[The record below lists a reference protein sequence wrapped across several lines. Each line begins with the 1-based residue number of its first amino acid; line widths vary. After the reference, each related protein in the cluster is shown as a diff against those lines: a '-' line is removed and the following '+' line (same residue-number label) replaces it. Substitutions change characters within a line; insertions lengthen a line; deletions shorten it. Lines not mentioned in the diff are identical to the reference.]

1 MLYISRIFLAKG
13 LRFFKGVES
22 LAFNAADLFSAP
34 VRSSLIF
41 GEPAGRFSL
50 IVEISVH

>member
-1 MLYISRIFLAKG
+1 MFYISRIFLAKS

-34 VRSSLIF
+34 VKSSLIF
-41 GEPAGRFSL
+41 GEPADRFPL